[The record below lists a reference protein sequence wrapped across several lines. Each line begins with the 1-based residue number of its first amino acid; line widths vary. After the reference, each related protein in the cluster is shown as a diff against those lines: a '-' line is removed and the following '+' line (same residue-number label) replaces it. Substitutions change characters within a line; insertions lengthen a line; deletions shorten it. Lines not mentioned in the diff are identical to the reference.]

1 MVITRTP
8 FRVSFFGGGTD
19 FPIFF
24 DECGGAVLNTSIDK
38 YCYITARYLPPF
50 FDHKYRVRY
59 TKREETNS
67 IDDISHPS
75 VRACLQHVDLP
86 YGVEI
91 LHTSDIPA
99 MSGIGSSSSF
109 TVGLLNAL
117 YTLKGTDITKSELC
131 MEALHIEQTILKEN
145 VGSQDQTVAAH
156 GGLNHIQFNK
166 DQAPL
171 VSPVAIPRHRRK
183 ELESH
188 LMLFFTGFSRISSVI
203 AKEQIKETPNKH
215 LELLEMKTMV
225 ASAMELLMS
234 EHPIEGFGDLLH
246 ESWMIKKTLT
256 SHVSAPAIDEFYER
270 ARCAGAIGGKL
281 CGAGAGG
288 FLLIFAKP
296 DDQPNVKRA
305 LNDLL
310 HVPFA
315 FEDKGSHI
323 IFNQR
328 NNL

>member
-24 DECGGAVLNTSIDK
+24 NECGGAVLNTSIDK

-59 TKREETNS
+59 TQREEANT
-67 IDDISHPS
+67 IDEIDHPS
-75 VRACLQHVDLP
+75 VRACLHHVDLP

-117 YTLKGTDITKSELC
+117 YTLKGTDMTKSELC
-131 MEALHIEQTILKEN
+131 MEALHIEQTVLKEN
-145 VGSQDQTVAAH
+145 VGCQDQTVAAH
-156 GGLNHIQFNK
+156 GGLNHIQFQKN
-166 DQAPL
+166 QAPL
-171 VSPVAIPRHRRK
+171 VSPVSIPRHRRK

-188 LMLFFTGFSRISSVI
+188 LMLFFTGFSRVSSDI
-203 AKEQIKETPNKH
+203 AKEQIKETPNKQA
-215 LELLEMKTMV
+215 ELISMRKMV
-225 ASAMELLMS
+225 SDSLDLLLS
-234 EHPIEGFGDLLH
+234 DRPIAQFGDMLH

-256 SHVSAPAIDEFYER
+256 CRISNPEIDAFYEK
-270 ARCAGAIGGKL
+270 ARLTGAIGGKL

-288 FLLIFAKP
+288 FLMIFAHP
-296 DDQPNVKRA
+296 NYQPAIKNA
-305 LNDLL
+305 LSDLL
-310 HVPFA
+310 YVPFA

-328 NNL
+328 NQL